1 MKPSQQQEIIS
12 RHSLLWLLIINA
24 VILLPLYDKLTPWTM
39 AICGIC
45 LVWRYGIFM
54 GRVAKPPRLLVTSLA
69 LASALTLALVTSK
82 IGLLNGLINL
92 LILGYSLKYIE
103 MRDRRDVRIVVIV
116 GYILI
121 AITLLGQQSFYFSTL
136 LIVIAAINTCVLVSL
151 YREDVKLY
159 ETARIGFILI
169 IQSLPLAALL
179 FLVFPRLPPLWLMPQ
194 MKTAQTGLSDEVS
207 FGEIGRLTRS
217 AALAFRVKFDGT
229 PPSNHQLYWRALVL
243 EDYDGQTWTQNESI
257 KTSEA
262 NNLASSSMPAA
273 TGPWLNYSVIAQK
286 SNQHWL
292 FGLDVAFSDTADII
306 QLPDYRLYSTK
317 SLTQT
322 FRYSVKSFPSVPMD
336 ITLTDNVRN
345 INLRLPQLSNPR
357 THKLAKS
364 FATRY
369 PNPVK
374 RLNAMMNYFT
384 EQAYFYTLTPPPVG
398 PQQIDDFLLENKAG
412 FCVHYASAL
421 TVMARA
427 SGIPARMVTG
437 YQGGEWNKQA
447 QYFSIYQYMAHAW
460 VEVWLEN
467 RGWIRL
473 DPTSMIAPERIL
485 EGFDGYFQGG
495 DSYFIDSPFSTL
507 RLRDYPLLNELRQTL
522 ASIDFY
528 WSVWVL
534 GFDSNK
540 QEQVLHK
547 LLGKI
552 TTEKL
557 AFFMLSSLALIM
569 LVIAY
574 SAGLL
579 RFSRD
584 KDKISSAYLRVCR
597 LLDKKGVS
605 RRLDQGPIDFCHSVE
620 SQLPV
625 IAKDFSL
632 LTQYYIALKYRTLTP
647 SGRKSTT
654 KLFIRLSRQLK
665 LKLIKL

>member
-1 MKPSQQQEIIS
+1 MKLQQEIIS
-12 RHSLLWLLIINA
+12 RHSLLWLLIINV
-24 VILLPLYDKLTPWTM
+24 VILLPLYDTLTPWSM

-45 LVWRYGIFM
+45 LIWRYGIFM
-54 GRVAKPPRLLVTSLA
+54 GKVAKPPRLLVTGLA

-103 MRDRRDVRIVVIV
+103 MRDRRDVRVVVIV

-121 AITLLGQQSFYFSTL
+121 AITLFGQQSFYFSIL
-136 LIVIAAINTCVLVSL
+136 LIVIATINTCVLISL
-151 YREDVKLY
+151 YRDDAKLY
-159 ETARIGFILI
+159 ETAKFGFSLI
-169 IQSLPLAALL
+169 MQSVPLAALL

-194 MKTAQTGLSDEVS
+194 MTRAQTGLSDEVS

-229 PPSNHQLYWRALVL
+229 PPSNHRLYWRALVL
-243 EDYDGQTWTQNESI
+243 EDYDGQTWTQHESI
-257 KTSEA
+257 KTFESY
-262 NNLASSSMPAA
+262 NLAASNMPTP
-273 TGPWLNYSVIAQK
+273 TGPWLSYSVIAQK

-292 FGLDVAFSDTADII
+292 FGLDVAFSDTSKII
-306 QLPDYRLYSTK
+306 QLPDYRLYSTDI
-317 SLTQT
+317 LTQK
-322 FRYSVKSFPSVPMD
+322 FQYSVKSFPSVPMD
-336 ITLTDNVRN
+336 LTLADHVRN
-345 INLRLPQLSNPR
+345 INLRLPELSNPR
-357 THKLAKS
+357 THELAKR
-364 FATRY
+364 FAGRY
-369 PNPVK
+369 PDPQT

-427 SGIPARMVTG
+427 TGIPARMVTG

-467 RGWIRL
+467 LGWIRL

-522 ASIDFY
+522 SSIDFY

-534 GFDSNK
+534 GLDSSK
-540 QEQVLHK
+540 QQQILHK
-547 LLGKI
+547 MLGKV

-557 AFFMLSSLALIM
+557 ALFMLSSLTLIM

-579 RFSRD
+579 RFSTD

-597 LLDKKGVS
+597 LIDKQGVS

-632 LTQYYIALKYRTLTP
+632 LTQYYVALKYRTLTP
-647 SGRKSTT
+647 SGKKNTT
-654 KLFIRLSRQLK
+654 RLFMQLSRK
-665 LKLIKL
+665 LRFNMFKL

>member
-1 MKPSQQQEIIS
+1 MKPSQQEIIS
-12 RHSLLWLLIINA
+12 RHSLLWLLIINV

-54 GRVAKPPRLLVTSLA
+54 GKVAKPPRFLVTSLA

-103 MRDRRDVRIVVIV
+103 MIDRRDVRIVVIV

-121 AITLLGQQSFYFSTL
+121 AITLLGQQSIYFSIL
-136 LIVIAAINTCVLVSL
+136 LIFIATINTCVLVSL
-151 YREDVKLY
+151 YREDVKLN
-159 ETARIGFILI
+159 ETARIGVSLI

-179 FLVFPRLPPLWLMPQ
+179 FLVFPRLPPLWMMPQ
-194 MKTAQTGLSDEVS
+194 LKTAQTGLSDEVS

-217 AALAFRVKFDGT
+217 TALAFRVKFDGT
-229 PPSNHQLYWRALVL
+229 PPMNHQLYWRALVL
-243 EDYDGQTWTQNESI
+243 EDYDGQTWTRHESI
-257 KTSEA
+257 KTLES
-262 NNLASSSMPAA
+262 NNLASSSMPSA
-273 TGPWLNYSVIAQK
+273 TGPWLNYSVIAEK

-292 FGLDVAFSDTADII
+292 FALDVAFSDTLDII

-322 FRYSVKSFPSVPMD
+322 FQYNVKSFTSVPMD
-336 ITLTDNVRN
+336 LSLTDNVRN
-345 INLRLPQLSNPR
+345 INLRLPEQSNPR
-357 THKLAKS
+357 THQLAES

-374 RLNAMMNYFT
+374 RLNAMMSYFT
-384 EQAYFYTLTPPPVG
+384 EQAYFYTLSPPPVG

-421 TVMARA
+421 TFMARA

-437 YQGGEWNKQA
+437 YQGGEWNKRA
-447 QYFSIYQYMAHAW
+447 QYLSIYQYMAHAW
-460 VEVWLEN
+460 VEVWLEG

-485 EGFDGYFQGG
+485 EGFDAYFQGRN
-495 DSYFIDSPFSTL
+495 SYFIDSPFSAL
-507 RLRDYPLLNELRQTL
+507 RLRDYPLLNELRLTL

-534 GFDSNK
+534 GFDSSK
-540 QEQVLHK
+540 QEQVLHQ
-547 LLGKI
+547 LLGTI
-552 TTEKL
+552 TKQKL
-557 AFFMLSSLALIM
+557 AFFMLTSLSLII

-579 RFSRD
+579 HFTRD
-584 KDKISSAYLRVCR
+584 KDKVSSAYLRVCR
-597 LLDKKGVS
+597 LLHKKGVS
-605 RRLDQGPIDFCHSVE
+605 RRLDQGPLDFCLKVE
-620 SQLPV
+620 TQLPV
-625 IAKDFSL
+625 IAEDFSQ
-632 LTQYYIALKYRTLTP
+632 LTQYYIALKYRTLTA

-654 KLFIRLSRQLK
+654 KLFIRLSRKLK
-665 LKLIKL
+665 LKIIKL

>member
-1 MKPSQQQEIIS
+1 MKGSRQQEIIS
-12 RHSLLWLLIINA
+12 RHSLLWLLITNV
-24 VILLPLYDKLTPWTM
+24 VILLPLYDKLTPWSM

-54 GRVAKPPRLLVTSLA
+54 GRVAKPPRLLVTTLA

-121 AITLLGQQSFYFSTL
+121 AITLLGQQSIYFSVL
-136 LIVIAAINTCVLVSL
+136 LTFIATINTCVLVSL
-151 YREDVKLY
+151 YREDVKLN
-159 ETARIGFILI
+159 ETARIGFSLI

-179 FLVFPRLPPLWLMPQ
+179 FLVFPRLPHLWMMPQ
-194 MKTAQTGLSDEVS
+194 LKTEQTGISDEVS

-217 AALAFRVKFDGT
+217 AALAFRVKFDGA
-229 PPSNHQLYWRALVL
+229 PPRNHQLYWRALVL
-243 EDYDGQTWTQNESI
+243 EDYDGQTWRQHDSI
-257 KTSEA
+257 KMLES
-262 NNLASSSMPAA
+262 NHLAPRSRSDPK
-273 TGPWLNYSVIAQK
+273 GPSLEYSVIAER

-292 FGLDVAFSDTADII
+292 FGLDVAFSDTADIV
-306 QLPDYRLYSTK
+306 QLPDYRLYSPK
-317 SLTQT
+317 SLTQK
-322 FRYSVKSFPSVPMD
+322 FQYRVKSIPSMPMD
-336 ITLTDNVRN
+336 MTLTEHVRN
-345 INLRLPQLSNPR
+345 INLQLPDQNNPR
-357 THKLAKS
+357 THTLAKE
-364 FATRY
+364 FEARY
-369 PNPVK
+369 PKPVN

-384 EQAYFYTLTPPPVG
+384 SQPYFYTLTPPPVG

-421 TVMARA
+421 TFMARA

-447 QYFSIYQYMAHAW
+447 QYLSIYQYMAHAW
-460 VEVWLEN
+460 VEVWLEG

-485 EGFDGYFQGG
+485 EGFDAYFQGG
-495 DSYFIDSPFSTL
+495 DSYFMDSPFSALKL
-507 RLRDYPLLNELRQTL
+507 RNYPFLNELRQTFS
-522 ASIDFY
+522 SIDFY
-528 WSVWVL
+528 WSVWIL
-534 GFDSNK
+534 GFDSSK
-540 QEQVLHK
+540 QEQVLHQ

-552 TTEKL
+552 TREKI
-557 AFFMLSSLALIM
+557 AFFMLSSLALII

-579 RFSRD
+579 HFSRG
-584 KDKISSAYLRVCR
+584 KDKISSAYLKVCK
-597 LLDKKGVS
+597 LLDKKGVP
-605 RRLDQGPIDFCHSVE
+605 RRFDQGPMDFCLTVE

-625 IAKDFSL
+625 IAGDFSQ

-654 KLFIRLSRQLK
+654 KLFIRLSRQLT